1 MPYSPKATM
10 IGGYNADWD
19 CQAASQHNYVGA
31 MWSARVL
38 IQSINGSPVPFWAC
52 IWDAFGDGTCGFVRD
67 PEQGYGPM
75 ALTPFANLHA
85 QGVRTIHGPR
95 WNVPINSA
103 GLLTCAVTP
112 ASGRCSVM
120 IVNQGQ
126 GEQRGPVA
134 LSHWPVNPTG
144 NGTANVWQMTQS
156 VRVGEDGNRE
166 TVLVRGGISSAMSF
180 PDPSITIIWI

>member
-1 MPYSPKATM
+1 
-10 IGGYNADWD
+10 
-19 CQAASQHNYVGA
+19 AASQHNYVGA

-75 ALTPFANLHA
+75 ALTPFAYLHA

-95 WNVPINSA
+95 WNVPINRA
-103 GLLTCAVTP
+103 ELLTCAVTP
-112 ASGRCSVM
+112 APGRCSVM

-126 GEQRGPVA
+126 GDQREPVA
-134 LSHWPVNPTG
+134 LSHWPVNATG
-144 NGTANVWQMTQS
+144 DATANVWQMTES

-166 TVLVRGGISSAMSF
+166 TVLVRGGVS
-180 PDPSITIIWI
+180 